1 MALHSSLP
9 IYKVAYD
16 LLGVATDVVR
26 NMPRDFKASIGGRI
40 RDECVDADEIFES
53 ANSYFGLMRQAS
65 ASHHDRARLAN
76 LVRRRGHAVNRALT
90 QTYRTKCS

>member
-16 LLGVATDVVR
+16 LLSVATDVTK
-26 NMPRDFKASIGGRI
+26 NMPTG
-40 RDECVDADEIFES
+40 
-53 ANSYFGLMRQAS
+53 NSYFGLLRQAS

-76 LVRRRGHAVNRALT
+76 IVRRRGHAVDRALT
-90 QTYRTKCS
+90 QAFRRAS